1 MASYQRQ
8 ILHANKKKISISY
21 VIREKEERLHRS
33 GVNSLQ
39 YDPVL
44 DRLYS
49 AGRDSIIRIW
59 DFNDGPNESSSR
71 SRKNYANGYDY
82 SRQNHN
88 ISHDPYVQ
96 SMEHHTDWVNDI
108 SLCCNGKNLISV
120 SNDTTIKV
128 WNAHQ
133 GFCLSTLR
141 SHKDYAKC
149 LAHAKEREVVA
160 SAGFDRMIYLWDI
173 QALTMLTATKNTIT
187 TKPLDGSKSSI
198 YSLAINQ
205 TGTLVASGSTEKVI
219 RLWDPRSRQ
228 KLLKLR
234 GHTDNVRSL
243 VFSRD
248 GSMLL
253 SASSDGTIRLWSISQ
268 QRCVS
273 IIRVHDGGVWA
284 LQTNESFSTVYSGG
298 KDCKI
303 FMTDLK
309 DTSNTAL
316 VCKESSPI
324 LRMLLVNRSYS
335 SNQIRDRSGESLW
348 VATTDS
354 AIKNWTTTCNGPSNW
369 NDDSSS
375 TDEKDCSLDIPL
387 TDIPDLVIKGNP
399 AVINYHILNDKRH
412 ILTLE
417 SDHSVALYDVLT
429 ARKEETLHRAS
440 NDQDIKQKYDDEKKN
455 RSKMV
460 YVPNW
465 FSVDLK
471 IGLLC
476 IHLEESE
483 CLSAWVS
490 ARDYNFAP
498 QFDGHDPKVNLGC
511 LMLQALLEHWP
522 PTYEGFDNDSKSLQH
537 DAISDNTDMG
547 EYSSGVQYSSKSNQ
561 YSNRQ
566 RHLTNTNRTHK
577 NGNIHSIGNQYF
589 SMTSHTPVII
599 SEGNQ
604 TIMRFL
610 CNEAMNENED
620 IFIQEIIPPWIS
632 DIVISKCQPKFT
644 KLPFFLLPHPNSG
657 IKSLRKERLSASDML
672 QVRKVIEHVC
682 EKMLANLSED
692 NGSATLNQESTF
704 RGSNQSNEPKA
715 YSADKVELYCN
726 DHKLD
731 EDLDLRTVRHYIWKS
746 GGDLVLHYM
755 LMK

>member
-1 MASYQRQ
+1 MLMASYQRQ
-8 ILHANKKKISISY
+8 ILHAKKKISISY

-59 DFNDGPNESSSR
+59 DFNDSPNESSSR
-71 SRKNYANGYDY
+71 SRKSYANGYDY

-88 ISHDPYVQ
+88 NVAHDPYVQ

-108 SLCCNGKNLISV
+108 NLCCNGKNLISV

-187 TKPLDGSKSSI
+187 TKPLDGSKNSI

-243 VFSRD
+243 VFSKD

-253 SASSDGTIRLWSISQ
+253 SASSDGTIRLWSIPQ

-309 DTSNTAL
+309 DTSNTTL
-316 VCKESSPI
+316 VCRESAPI
-324 LRMLLVNRSYS
+324 LRMLLVNRSYLN
-335 SNQIRDRSGESLW
+335 NQVEDRSSESLW

-354 AIKNWTTTCNGPSNW
+354 AIKNWPLTPDSSDNW
-369 NDDSSS
+369 NGETSS
-375 TDEKDCSLDIPL
+375 TDEKGASLSSPL
-387 TDIPDLVIKGNP
+387 SESPDLIIKGNP
-399 AVINYHILNDKRH
+399 AVINYHILNDRRH

-417 SDHSVALYDVLT
+417 SDNSVALYDVLT

-440 NDQDIKQKYDDEKKN
+440 NDSDIKEKFDEEKKK
-455 RSKMV
+455 RFKMV

-522 PTYEGFDNDSKSLQH
+522 PTYEGYDNDSKSLQH
-537 DAISDNTDMG
+537 DAISDLG
-547 EYSSGVQYSSKSNQ
+547 ECSSGLQYAPKSNQ
-561 YSNRQ
+561 CNNRQ
-566 RHLTNTNRTHK
+566 RHPMNMNRTHK
-577 NGNIHSIGNQYF
+577 NGNVNSIGNQYF

-682 EKMLANLSED
+682 EKMLVNLNDD
-692 NGSATLNQESTF
+692 NGSATLNQDSTF
-704 RGSNQSNEPKA
+704 RGSNQSNEPKT
-715 YSADKVELYCN
+715 YSADKVEIYCN
-726 DHKLD
+726 DQKLD
-731 EDLDLRTVRHYIWKS
+731 EDLDLRTVRHYVWKS